1 MIFRQAK
8 SSISREDLKELLRE
22 KLINNESKYL
32 QNLNIC
38 WKIIL
43 YFHES

>member
-8 SSISREDLKELLRE
+8 SSISREDLQELLRE

-32 QNLNIC
+32 LENNPL
-38 WKIIL
+38 
-43 YFHES
+43 FS